1 MTSSEWRAIDGDTR
15 GKLTQHLREAPVS
28 LSAIAQS
35 LGVKVVSSVL
45 PNGISGEIRP
55 DESTDSG
62 FIIRVNKN
70 DPARRQRF
78 TVAHELAHFLLHRDM
93 IGNGVTDDVLY
104 RSTLSDSRE
113 AQANRLAADLL
124 MPRTLVDE
132 WIERARSLRVEDDPV
147 EFLSDKFGVSTAAMK
162 IRLGIK

>member
-1 MTSSEWRAIDGDTR
+1 MPSREWATIDPDTR
-15 GKLTQHLREAPVS
+15 TGLANHLLSPPIS

-45 PNGISGEIRP
+45 PAGISGEIRP
-55 DESTDSG
+55 DPGTPSG

-70 DPARRQRF
+70 DSSRRQRF
-78 TVAHELAHFLLHRDM
+78 TVAHELAHFLLHRDV

-104 RSTLSDSRE
+104 RSTLSDARE

-124 MPRTLVDE
+124 MPRSLIDD
-132 WIERARSLRVEDDPV
+132 WMKRAETLRVDDTV
-147 EFLSDKFGVSTAAMK
+147 EFLSDKFNVSSAAMK
-162 IRLGIK
+162 IRLGVS

>member
-1 MTSSEWRAIDGDTR
+1 MVSSEWRAIDGETR
-15 GKLTQHLREAPVS
+15 ERIAEHLRGAPVS
-28 LSAIAQS
+28 LSAVAQS

-45 PNGISGEIRP
+45 PSGISGEIRP
-55 DESTDSG
+55 DPNTDSG

-104 RSTLSDSRE
+104 RSTLSDTRE

-124 MPRTLVDE
+124 MPRTLVDD
-132 WIERARSLRVEDDPV
+132 WIERARSLRVEDPV

-162 IRLGIK
+162 IRLGVN

>member
-1 MTSSEWRAIDGDTR
+1 MATAEWRAIDAGLRTTLE
-15 GKLTQHLREAPVS
+15 KHLRAPPIS

-35 LGVKVVSSVL
+35 LGVKVISSVL
-45 PNGISGEIRP
+45 PGGISGEIRP
-55 DESTDSG
+55 DPDTPAG
-62 FIIRVNKN
+62 FIVRVNKN

-78 TVAHELAHFLLHRDM
+78 TVAHELAHFLLHRDV

-104 RSTLSDSRE
+104 RSTLSDARE

-124 MPRTLVDE
+124 MPRGLVDE
-132 WIERARSLRVEDDPV
+132 WIEKARTLHVEDPV

-162 IRLGIK
+162 IRLGMD

>member
-1 MTSSEWRAIDGDTR
+1 MLNAEWRTIDKETQER
-15 GKLTQHLREAPVS
+15 LAQHLREAPVS
-28 LSAIAQS
+28 LSALAQS
-35 LGVKVVSSVL
+35 LGVKVVSSIL
-45 PNGISGEIRP
+45 PSGISGEIRP
-55 DESTDSG
+55 DPSTASG
-62 FIIRVNKN
+62 FIVRVNKN

-104 RSTLSDSRE
+104 RSSLSDSRE

-124 MPRTLVDE
+124 MPRKLVDD
-132 WIERARSLRVEDDPV
+132 WIERARSLRVEDPV

-162 IRLGIK
+162 IRLGIN

>member
-1 MTSSEWRAIDGDTR
+1 MASAEWRSIDMKT
-15 GKLTQHLREAPVS
+15 KESLAQHLGAAPVS
-28 LSAIAQS
+28 LSSIAQS
-35 LGVKVVSSVL
+35 LGVKVVASVL
-45 PNGISGEIRP
+45 PDGISGEIRP
-55 DESTDSG
+55 DPSVEAG

-70 DPARRQRF
+70 DPSRRQRF

-124 MPRTLVDE
+124 MPSALVDN
-132 WIERARSLRVEDDPV
+132 WLERARSLRVEDPV
-147 EFLSDKFGVSTAAMK
+147 LFISDKFGVSVAAMK
-162 IRLGIK
+162 IRLGM